1 MLEVALPGT
10 SNRDAFVG
18 ERSGLLGSD
27 TLETLFRTTCPSAL
41 EWLKL
46 ARLEHLRIDYSR
58 ADALERALATLGREF
73 E

>member
-1 MLEVALPGT
+1 VAFAGT

-27 TLETLFRTTCPSAL
+27 TFSACPPAL

-46 ARLEHLRIDYSR
+46 ARLEHLCIDYSR